1 MAWIGLSGPDFEYF
15 SIDIFN
21 ELYKSGNSK
30 RSYSSFSEVTQEVFS
45 TQSKM
50 AALCKNITGH
60 STYRI
65 YLYIWFYNVI
75 SRSENI
81 SSMRFLYLMNGRK
94 YGWCQ
99 RWRKESWLR
108 FSTTQLS
115 TDNFLAHD
123 HTPTTYTDMTYL
135 LRIKNIIMN

>member
-45 TQSKM
+45 TKSKM

-65 YLYIWFYNVI
+65 SIYMVLQCNIQVREYIFNEIFVPDEWKEIWLVPKMEKRVGFVSQRLSCQLTI
-75 SRSENI
+75 SLHTTTRQQPTHISTILKECNI
-81 SSMRFLYLMNGRK
+81 S
-94 YGWCQ
+94 Q
-99 RWRKESWLR
+99 
-108 FSTTQLS
+108 
-115 TDNFLAHD
+115 
-123 HTPTTYTDMTYL
+123 
-135 LRIKNIIMN
+135 